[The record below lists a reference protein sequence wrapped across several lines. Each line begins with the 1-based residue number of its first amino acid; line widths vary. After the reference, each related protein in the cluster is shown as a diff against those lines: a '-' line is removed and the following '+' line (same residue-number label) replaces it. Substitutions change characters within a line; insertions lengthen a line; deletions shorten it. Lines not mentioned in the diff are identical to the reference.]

1 MNITPEQLEQEKQYL
16 EKTLEVIKSLIEQD
30 DISIQNKIS
39 AINEMKRYVWENNAM
54 LDDAEIASGMYD
66 VNNDV
71 GYTNENIK
79 KLQKLKKSLI
89 NPYFGR
95 VDFEKDGFTDSIY
108 IGINGIMKEL
118 DFYVFDWRSPVASLF
133 YNYGIGPASYEAPA
147 GIISGNV
154 NLKRQY
160 KINGETIE
168 RCFNSDINID
178 DEYLQ
183 EILSNS
189 SSDKMTNIVNTIQ
202 KEQNEII
209 RNIVDKYL
217 IVQGIAG
224 SGKTSVALHRIAY
237 LLYKEKNL
245 TSNNVLIFSPNEVFS
260 EYISDVLPGLGEDN
274 VLQTTFS
281 DFASSYIRD
290 YKEIESFTA
299 FIERY
304 YKAEVVDEEKF
315 KSTKYKLSNEFKNF
329 LDDYIEKIKNHI
341 SFNKGVMINNK
352 EITKNELNQLLKDRY
367 SRLPFF
373 SRLDAI
379 SEYICD
385 SNNISYKKHGKT
397 VKDKL
402 CLLLNDSLDIKN
414 IYSSIICSD
423 EFKTN
428 SGISQNETFKNS
440 KILKYEDLLPLMYL
454 YFELNGYPNG
464 NMIKHVIIDEAQ
476 DYSLL
481 QFEMLKKIF
490 DRASFTILGDI
501 HQTINPYYIYNNLND
516 INSIFNQ
523 KGRYIELSK
532 TYRSSEEIINF
543 TNHILGINN
552 ACSVRKSN
560 SIPVVLRDVTREQV
574 IEQLID
580 DIKQMKSN
588 GMKRIAIITK
598 NNAETIDLYESL
610 REQLTDINLVDAEGK
625 KTIGNTVIL
634 PSYISKGLEF
644 DGVIAYT
651 DKEHLYQE
659 KDKYLFYVVCTRA
672 QHSLT
677 VYNQKKLVLE
687 RKK

>member
-1 MNITPEQLEQEKQYL
+1 MNIAPEQLEQEQQYL
-16 EKTLEVIKSLIEQD
+16 AKTLEVIKSLIKQD
-30 DISIQNKIS
+30 DVSIQNKINV
-39 AINEMKRYVWENNAM
+39 INEMKRYIWENNAM
-54 LDDAEIASGMYD
+54 LDDVEIASGMYE

-95 VDFEKDGFTDSIY
+95 VDFENDGFSDSIY
-108 IGINGIMKEL
+108 IGINGIVKDL

-154 NLKRQY
+154 TLKRQY

-202 KEQNEII
+202 REQNEII

-245 TSNNVLIFSPNEVFS
+245 ASNNVLIFSPNEIFS
-260 EYISDVLPGLGEDN
+260 EYISDVLPDLGEDN

-290 YKEIESFTA
+290 YKEIENFTT

-304 YKAEVVDEEKF
+304 YRAESVDEEQF
-315 KSTKYKLSNEFKNF
+315 KSTKYKLSNEFKEF
-329 LDDYIEKIKNHI
+329 LDDYIEEFKNHI
-341 SFNKGVMINNK
+341 LFHSGVIINNK
-352 EITKNELNQLLKDRY
+352 EITKDKLNQLLQERY
-367 SRLPFF
+367 SKLPFF

-385 SNNISYKKHGKT
+385 LNNISYKKYSKI
-397 VKDKL
+397 VKEKL
-402 CLLLNDSLDIKN
+402 CLLLNDSLDIKK
-414 IYSSIICSD
+414 IYSNIICSNK
-423 EFKTN
+423 FKIN
-428 SGISQNETFKNS
+428 SGISQNEIFQNS
-440 KILKYEDLLPLMYL
+440 KILRYEDLLPLMYL
-454 YFELNGYPNG
+454 YFELNGYPNS

-501 HQTINPYYIYNNLND
+501 HQTVNPYYIYSNLNE

-532 TYRSSEEIINF
+532 TYRSSEEIIDF
-543 TNHILGINN
+543 TNQILGINN
-552 ACSVRKSN
+552 VCSVRKSN
-560 SIPVVLRDVTREQV
+560 SIPVTLRDVTNEQV
-574 IEQLID
+574 IDQLID
-580 DIKQMKSN
+580 DIRKMKAN
-588 GMKRIAIITK
+588 GMKRVAIITK
-598 NNAETIDLYESL
+598 NNTETIDLYESL
-610 REQLTDINLVDAEGK
+610 RDQLTDLNLVDDERK
-625 KTIGNTVIL
+625 KIIGNTVIL

-644 DGVIAYT
+644 DGVIVYT
-651 DKEHLYQE
+651 DKNHLYQE

-677 VYNQKKLVLE
+677 IYNQKKLVLE